1 MKIICVGW
9 NYGSHNAELYKE
21 EKKEPVL
28 FLKPETSL
36 LRENKPFYLPD
47 FSQQVE
53 HEAELVVRIG
63 KMGKNIGVKFAE
75 RYIDAITIGVDFTA
89 RDLQAAAKKA
99 GAPWDISK
107 GFDNSAPIGEFI
119 DKSEFAD
126 LQNINFSLSKNGK
139 IVQSGNSGEMITSI
153 AEIVSL
159 ASKYFTLKTGDLIF
173 TGTPSGVGKVEIGD
187 EIKGF
192 IEGKELLNFSVK

>member
-1 MKIICVGW
+1 MKIICIGW

-75 RYIDAITIGVDFTA
+75 RYIDAITIEST
-89 RDLQAAAKKA
+89 LQHVTYRLRQKKPVHH
-99 GAPWDISK
+99 GI
-107 GFDNSAPIGEFI
+107 
-119 DKSEFAD
+119 
-126 LQNINFSLSKNGK
+126 
-139 IVQSGNSGEMITSI
+139 
-153 AEIVSL
+153 
-159 ASKYFTLKTGDLIF
+159 
-173 TGTPSGVGKVEIGD
+173 
-187 EIKGF
+187 
-192 IEGKELLNFSVK
+192 